1 MLDWIYRS
9 VVFDA
14 VLMGVAVIVLLRLRQ
29 RAQRRRRLA
38 REDELN
44 RLRVS

>member
-1 MLDWIYRS
+1 MLNWIYRS
-9 VVFDA
+9 GIFDA

-29 RAQRRRRLA
+29 RAQRRRRRS

-44 RLRVS
+44 RLRMS